1 MKGSLYSCLLIV
13 HLPSGSRTLTW
24 HFETINREGS
34 TYKCISKVSK
44 CPAYQERLVVL
55 KLDLSHIDPFS
66 LVFLFLQCKDVLGR
80 EGGGEERE
88 KGGEVEYRRERKKRR
103 REREV

>member
-13 HLPSGSRTLTW
+13 HLPSGSRTLIW

-34 TYKCISKVSK
+34 TYISTVSK
-44 CPAYQERLVVL
+44 CLAYQEGLVVL

-80 EGGGEERE
+80 EGEVEGGWGGER
-88 KGGEVEYRRERKKRR
+88 KRR
-103 REREV
+103 